1 MAVNLRDELQHP
13 TTPLG
18 KQYLSLVLFTIVVS
32 VLFLFFS
39 LELPQAFHYS
49 QTWVM

>member
-1 MAVNLRDELQHP
+1 MAVNLREELQHP

-32 VLFLFFS
+32 VFQSGVATS
-39 LELPQAFHYS
+39 LSPQPNLGD
-49 QTWVM
+49 VV